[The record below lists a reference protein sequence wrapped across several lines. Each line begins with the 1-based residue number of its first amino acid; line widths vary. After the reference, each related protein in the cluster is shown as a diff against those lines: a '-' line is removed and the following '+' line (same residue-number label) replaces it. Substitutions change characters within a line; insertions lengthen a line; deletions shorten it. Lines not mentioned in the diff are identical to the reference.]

1 MQPVLLALAI
11 TLLVT
16 PQKGKPPAEPPAQT
30 ATIEGRVLKA
40 GTDEPLKKAWVTLY
54 KVEGEQRPGG
64 ASTDSSGRF
73 ILKDV
78 EPGRY
83 QLWAQRNGYVQQAYG
98 QRGSERFGT
107 TLTLGPGQTLS
118 DIVLRLVPAAVISGR
133 VFDEDGE
140 PVAGAIVQAM
150 RYRYVEGKRE
160 LVPMGMDRS
169 DDQGEYRIFGLAA
182 GQYYV
187 SANFMSGRGMGQ
199 VGLAGVAG
207 EKGEESYPPTYYPG
221 TNDPARATPLELR
234 AAEQV
239 GGIDIGFI
247 PTRAVRVRGRVFN
260 AVTGQPGRD
269 VMIALYPRESGERR
283 FVARHDDYV
292 QDAQGAFEIAGVTPG
307 SYLLEAHWWTEGK
320 DYTARLP
327 LEVGTSDIEGVSVV
341 INPGVPL
348 SGRVRVE
355 GEAQVKLADLHVFL
369 DSLGEAMSYGGQD
382 AIVKADGSFLLPNV
396 PEGEYRINL
405 WRMPEDCY
413 LKSVRLG
420 SEDALDSGFK
430 IGAGQAGGALELVLS
445 AAAGRIE
452 GSVVN
457 ENQQPVPGIH
467 VVLVPEAARRSQTR
481 LYEETTT
488 DQYGQFILRG
498 ITPGEYKLFAW
509 EEMES
514 GVYQDPEFLK
524 PYEERGEAAHVG
536 EGGRQTI
543 QLKLIPA
550 GAGKP

>member
-1 MQPVLLALAI
+1 M
-11 TLLVT
+11 
-16 PQKGKPPAEPPAQT
+16 G
-30 ATIEGRVLKA
+30 
-40 GTDEPLKKAWVTLY
+40 
-54 KVEGEQRPGG
+54 
-64 ASTDSSGRF
+64 
-73 ILKDV
+73 
-78 EPGRY
+78 
-83 QLWAQRNGYVQQAYG
+83 
-98 QRGSERFGT
+98 
-107 TLTLGPGQTLS
+107 
-118 DIVLRLVPAAVISGR
+118 PAA
-133 VFDEDGE
+133 
-140 PVAGAIVQAM
+140 
-150 RYRYVEGKRE
+150 
-160 LVPMGMDRS
+160 
-169 DDQGEYRIFGLAA
+169 
-182 GQYYV
+182 
-187 SANFMSGRGMGQ
+187 
-199 VGLAGVAG
+199 LAGVAG

-234 AAEQV
+234 AGEQV

-269 VMIALYPRESGERR
+269 VMIALYPRESGERG
-283 FVARHDDYV
+283 FIARHDDYV

-307 SYLLEAHWWTEGK
+307 SYTLEAHWWTEGK

-355 GEAQVKLADLHVFL
+355 GEAQVKLAELHVFL
-369 DSLGEAMSYGGQD
+369 ESLGEPMSYGGQD
-382 AIVKADGSFLLPNV
+382 AIVKANGSFLLPNV

-413 LKSVRLG
+413 LKSARLG
-420 SEDALDSGFK
+420 SEDALESGLK
-430 IGAGQAGGALELVLS
+430 IGAGQAGGALELVVS
-445 AAAGRIE
+445 SAAGRIE

-457 ENQQPVPGIH
+457 ENQQAVPGAR

-524 PYEERGEAAHVG
+524 PYEERGEAVHVG

-550 GAGKP
+550 GSGKP